1 MEFSHRPVL
10 LKETLAALK
19 LRPGG
24 MYIDATVGGG
34 GHARAILEAIQPGGT
49 LIGIDRDG
57 EALQAARKHL
67 KDFDAS
73 FVPVR
78 DNFANL
84 KPVSLSLGL
93 AEVDG
98 ILFDLGVSSYQ
109 LDNPRRG
116 FTYMHDAPLD
126 MRMDQG
132 EGVSAA
138 DLVNSLPERE
148 LARIIKS
155 YGEERWARRIARFVA
170 SHSGRIEST
179 GELVDLIKKAIP
191 ARARR
196 EGGHPARRTFQA
208 IRIAVNQELEN
219 IGPALTEG
227 AELLAPGGRLAVI
240 TFHSLED
247 RLVKRALARLQGGCT
262 CPPGMPAC
270 GCDGQGIMQVITR
283 KPVLPS
289 PQEVEKNNRARS
301 AKLRIAEKRQVLK
314 ERVGE

>member
-24 MYIDATVGGG
+24 TYIDATVGGG

>member
-24 MYIDATVGGG
+24 TYIDATVGGG

-57 EALQAARKHL
+57 EALEAARKHL
-67 KDFDAS
+67 KDFDGS

-219 IGPALTEG
+219 IGPALTDG

>member
-24 MYIDATVGGG
+24 TYIDATVGGG

-57 EALQAARKHL
+57 EALEAARKHL

>member
-24 MYIDATVGGG
+24 TYIDATVGGG

-57 EALQAARKHL
+57 EALEAARKYL
-67 KDFDAS
+67 KDFDGS